1 MIHGLEA
8 LDRMRDGEIL
18 IDEDGMKY
26 KMVDGVLFKKIDRKT
41 YVEIIKFDLTKE
53 FDIFKERLVTEWDK
67 VKCGE
72 TYYRIYTDGSIEG
85 ITFENDGYDN
95 HLFNVGNYFN
105 TRKKAEEIDFKQELF
120 RKLQRFADEN
130 NEKID
135 WCDGDSYKFYI
146 TYDYG
151 NGELR
156 INANHPQVRRF
167 GVVYFSSEE
176 IGEQAIEL
184 FEEDLLKYFNYD
196 ISQEVD

>member
-85 ITFENDGYDN
+85 ITFENDGYDK
-95 HLFNVGNYFN
+95 HLFNIGNYFN
-105 TRKKAEEIDFKQELF
+105 TREKAEEIEFEQELF
-120 RKLQRFADEN
+120 RKLKRFSEEN
-130 NEKID
+130 DYID
-135 WCDGDSYKFYI
+135 WTDINFKYYIKFDSGILKLGMTI
-146 TYDYG
+146 S
-151 NGELR
+151 ER
-156 INANHPQVRRF
+156 IQ
-167 GVVYFSSEE
+167 GTVYFGSEDTASK
-176 IGEQAIEL
+176 AIEL
-184 FEEDLLKYFNYD
+184 FKDDLIKYFRMK
-196 ISQEVD
+196 